1 MNFNYK
7 KAGQSFD
14 SLPFKDRL
22 KAVADLVKNTLTIV
36 GRDKDIIKP
45 WIRMVIY
52 HVVMVSLFFYGLLAW
67 QYDLFGWGLLS
78 FFLGFVLFLY
88 KHFYNNR
95 QATYELD
102 CL

>member
-7 KAGQSFD
+7 KAGQAFD

-67 QYDLFGWGLLS
+67 QYDLFGWGVVIFLS
-78 FFLGFVLFLY
+78 GVCTFPL
-88 KHFYNNR
+88 
-95 QATYELD
+95 
-102 CL
+102 